1 MARPLYTAPLAESS
15 TARRAV
21 AGKLP
26 LMVDHVEIVPS
37 SVAKRNCAGVP
48 RTRKSSA
55 MGLNTMPVGVEGKTL
70 PEGVGMPTAEG
81 IAGLPAGSTTLAL
94 PRLLTAIQKD
104 WPGSNASPRD
114 SGDWDRCAQRFLPYL
129 RPDQSAES
137 HHCLRSAL
145 ACFRR
150 HSQEMRRSGRE

>member
-104 WPGSNASPRD
+104 WPGSNASPQ
-114 SGDWDRCAQRFLPYL
+114 G
-129 RPDQSAES
+129 
-137 HHCLRSAL
+137 
-145 ACFRR
+145 FRR
-150 HSQEMRRSGRE
+150 LGSLCAAVPAVSETRSVCRKPPLLEIGACMFPPPQPRNAPIR